1 MQRMALTLST
11 LTENNDIL
19 DLGTSNFCLLELS
32 HYETQCKKKLE
43 CYLKSENPFTN
54 SPEEEG
60 AGTRRSGGW
69 RSG

>member
-11 LTENNDIL
+11 ITENNGIL

-43 CYLKSENPFTN
+43 CYLES
-54 SPEEEG
+54 
-60 AGTRRSGGW
+60 
-69 RSG
+69 